1 MYKNKIYFTIL
12 TCGGIREYLVT
23 LKLDDTF
30 YNNTEGEMRVF
41 ETEQEARQ
49 CFQSLIPYKHVSPP
63 TLLEKFKT
71 YV

>member
-23 LKLDDTF
+23 LKLSDTF
-30 YNNTEGEMRVF
+30 YNNMEGEMRVF

-49 CFQSLIPYKHVSPP
+49 CFQSLIPYKHDSQ